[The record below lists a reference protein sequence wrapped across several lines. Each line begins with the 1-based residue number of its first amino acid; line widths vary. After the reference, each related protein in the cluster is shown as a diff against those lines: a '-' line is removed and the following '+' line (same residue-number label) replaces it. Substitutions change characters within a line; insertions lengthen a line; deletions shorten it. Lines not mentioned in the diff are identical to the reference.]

1 MKLRGQHHISSLTK
15 DAKKNL
21 AFYRNVLGMKL
32 VKKTVNQDNTSFYHL
47 FYADEQGT
55 PGTEVTFFEIPN
67 LAQKHD
73 GTNTINE
80 ISLRVSSVAALSF
93 WKTRFERYQV
103 THNEVQTMNDTAVLP
118 FQDPEGHKMLLV
130 AESDLDDKREPS
142 SPEEIPNDYNILGLG
157 PVRLKVQYVEPTS
170 DVLTDVL
177 GFTKKGEYK
186 NGEHRVFVFEADR
199 AGLSGQVHVE
209 EDKTSPKAREGR
221 GSVHHVAF
229 RVETEEELQQWVK
242 RIEDEG
248 FQTSGFV
255 DRYYFRSL
263 YFREPNGILYE
274 LATDGPG
281 FAIDEPVDQLGKS
294 LSLPDFLEPNRKE
307 IEAKLQPLQT

>member
-73 GTNTINE
+73 GTNTIND

-118 FQDPEGHKMLLV
+118 FQDPEGT
-130 AESDLDDKREPS
+130 RC
-142 SPEEIPNDYNILGLG
+142 
-157 PVRLKVQYVEPTS
+157 
-170 DVLTDVL
+170 
-177 GFTKKGEYK
+177 F
-186 NGEHRVFVFEADR
+186 
-199 AGLSGQVHVE
+199 
-209 EDKTSPKAREGR
+209 
-221 GSVHHVAF
+221 
-229 RVETEEELQQWVK
+229 
-242 RIEDEG
+242 
-248 FQTSGFV
+248 
-255 DRYYFRSL
+255 
-263 YFREPNGILYE
+263 
-274 LATDGPG
+274 
-281 FAIDEPVDQLGKS
+281 
-294 LSLPDFLEPNRKE
+294 SLPTATWTTNGNRLHLKRSRM
-307 IEAKLQPLQT
+307 TTTS